1 MKVKIARFVLLL
13 IAILSVA
20 LLMVHVYTRKLMDN
34 VVFMVSPSSTLPSS
48 IGSRYK
54 EVRVGQQDRNIRA
67 WITLP
72 VVVKKNNAAVIIFR
86 GIGESLS
93 DWIWFQKML
102 ADSGIVSASFDY
114 GPPADTLKTNG
125 NPMKGSSR
133 LKEVTKNVQDI
144 IDSVRL
150 LCGPSLNLFLLGHSV
165 GNAIMLEMY
174 PRINAPFVKGVILCN
189 AFASIKAW
197 SVYHHHISPT
207 TAFFLPDYYDNT
219 RNIKAVVQPI
229 LMLHS
234 KADSVNYFTDA
245 LKIYMLSWERQQ
257 PVRLIPFEGYGHNYI
272 YGKDHFDYWAPIVQF
287 IGTFPSYSGSP
298 APLLPVR

>member
-1 MKVKIARFVLLL
+1 V
-13 IAILSVA
+13 
-20 LLMVHVYTRKLMDN
+20 VHVYTRKLMDN
-34 VVFMVSPSSTLPSS
+34 VVFMVSPSSARPSS
-48 IGSRYK
+48 IGSKYK
-54 EVRVGQQDRNIRA
+54 EVRVGQQDRNFRA

-72 VVVKKNNAAVIIFR
+72 AVVKKNNPAVIIFR

-114 GPPADTLKTNG
+114 GPPADTLKA
-125 NPMKGSSR
+125 KGSSR
-133 LKEVTKNVQDI
+133 LKEVTDNVQDI

-197 SVYHHHISPT
+197 SVYHHQLSPAA
-207 TAFFLPDYYDNT
+207 AFFLPDYYDNT

-234 KADSVNYFTDA
+234 KTDSVNYFTDA
-245 LKIYMLSWERQQ
+245 LRIYMLARERQQ

-272 YGKDHFDYWAPIVQF
+272 YGKDHVDYWAPILQF
-287 IGTFPSYSGSP
+287 IETFPSYSGP
-298 APLLPVR
+298 HPI